1 MYIFSCDICFL
12 VFYVFYFTLI
22 LMLQSVA
29 HLNFI
34 LSCYTYIL
42 FCVSSH
48 VFYSY
53 FCRCFYCLIK
63 VFINFIGAV

>member
-1 MYIFSCDICFL
+1 MVFLVLYIFSCDICIL

-29 HLNFI
+29 HLDFI

-42 FCVSSH
+42 FCVSSP

-53 FCRCFYCLIK
+53 FGRCL
-63 VFINFIGAV
+63 FILFS